1 MLPRDTLCVCLG
13 CISCLVCTPAISV
26 AMPSARPSGTATRG
40 CTKRMS
46 GAGNSKRCKAAPAGA
61 SLVGI
66 VRLLCGEEVQALLVE
81 GSAQQRGLSGHSSA
95 ALCGC
100 QLALGLDAL
109 LGNALIKSHSQEAL
123 RVLHLA
129 QDARHPV
136 CHQIHHLQ
144 PPCSSVLTS

>member
-1 MLPRDTLCVCLG
+1 
-13 CISCLVCTPAISV
+13 
-26 AMPSARPSGTATRG
+26 
-40 CTKRMS
+40 MS
-46 GAGNSKRCKAAPAGA
+46 WAGNGKKGKGVPAAAG
-61 SLVGI
+61 LVRVI
-66 VRLLCGEEVQALLVE
+66 RLLCGEEVKALLIE

-109 LGNALIKSHSQEAL
+109 LGNALIKSHPQEAL
-123 RVLHLA
+123 RVLYFA

-144 PPCSSVLTS
+144 PPCSFVFTT